1 MSSMYEVRVLVV
13 ADDPLAR
20 AGLATMLASQPG
32 CNIVGQ
38 VAIDGDLRDVIE
50 VYRPDVVIWDLGLNS
65 GAALERLTNPK
76 GTFSLR
82 DIGAPVVALLTDD
95 GDAANAWSTGIR
107 GLVLRDASAE
117 HIVAALRA
125 AVEGLAIF
133 EPALGPTFLPSRG
146 QPPALPAEQL
156 TPREF
161 QVLRLLGEGQPNK
174 EIARLLGISEH
185 TVKFHVNAILG
196 KLNVQSRTEA
206 VVRATRLGL
215 ILR

>member
-1 MSSMYEVRVLVV
+1 MSSMNEVRVLVV

-32 CNIVGQ
+32 CNVVGQ
-38 VAIDGDLRDVIE
+38 VAIDGDLRDVVE

-65 GAALERLTNPK
+65 GAALERLT
-76 GTFSLR
+76 SLR

-95 GDAANAWSTGIR
+95 GDAATAWSTGVR

-125 AVEGLAIF
+125 AAEGLAIF

-215 ILR
+215 ILL